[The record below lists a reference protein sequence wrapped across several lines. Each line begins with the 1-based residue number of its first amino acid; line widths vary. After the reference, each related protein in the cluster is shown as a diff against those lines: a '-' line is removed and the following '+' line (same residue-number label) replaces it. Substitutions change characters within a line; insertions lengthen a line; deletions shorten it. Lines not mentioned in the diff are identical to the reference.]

1 MEIVNDMNFESEVLK
16 SEKPVVVDFFA
27 TWCGPCRQMLPV
39 IDEVSSAMVSTV
51 KIVKM
56 DVDESPSTPDQFGV
70 QTLPTLILFK
80 NGEAIAQHTGSM
92 LKTELIEW
100 IKSNI

>member
-1 MEIVNDMNFESEVLK
+1 MEIVNDINFESEVLK

-39 IDEVSSAMVSTV
+39 MDEVSSAMSSTV

-56 DVDESPSTPDQFGV
+56 DVDESPSTPDQLGV

-80 NGEAIAQHTGSM
+80 NGEAVAQHTGPM
-92 LKTELIEW
+92 LKIELIEW

>member
-1 MEIVNDMNFESEVLK
+1 MEIVNDTNFESAVLK
-16 SEKPVVVDFFA
+16 TDKPVVVDFFA

-39 IDEVSSAMVSTV
+39 VDEVSSEMSSVV

-56 DVDESPSTPDQFGV
+56 DVDESPSTPDEFGV

-80 NGEAIAQHTGSM
+80 NGQAVSQHTGAM